1 MIEELKNT
9 FDKFNKKISSKDKI
23 AHTRLDIFNAFTIIG
38 FPGKSL
44 EDWKFSNFNKI
55 ISKFNNIRVN
65 LDEKTSDSVFDFF

>member
-23 AHTRLDIFNAFTIIG
+23 AHTRLDNFNAFTKIG

-55 ISKFNNIRVN
+55 ISKFKNIR
-65 LDEKTSDSVFDFF
+65 EFFVM